1 MTQTPLKTHSLF
13 DDLIVGYKASEGA
26 PDGAVPAPVNG
37 TTPAPE
43 PDAVQPTAISDDSTT
58 EAPLSDAPSSYE
70 DEALAMAQF
79 VEFRDNK
86 MHVTDRD
93 LVTSKIQRFKLSP
106 STASSLLDNCAA
118 SWAFG
123 KMIPFDDSPFSP
135 AGAGGLAHEALES
148 FYELPRKQRDGV
160 ALAEEISK
168 VVAKTFPGDAAK
180 GSLLTQ
186 KLNQLAGGIF
196 DLEDPKT
203 IDVDR
208 VEEKIEETIAGVPVT
223 GTVDRT
229 ERVDDGDVWIGD
241 YKTGRFKGEQYL
253 GGYERAMRTYTL
265 LKEAQTGIRPAGA
278 SLLYTAAS
286 HEVDIDVSDK
296 LLEETKDDLVD
307 AWDIHNTAIEES
319 AFPTKAGPLC
329 GWCPLANICETA
341 QDAGFEPS
349 PKAID
354 AGIEFI
360 PADEEDVEVDDEH
373 DEDLDAGHGET
384 KPEQSTGET
393 DTPTPQKDT
402 MKTRPIIEELQP
414 WELLTDT
421 GELNP
426 NSWAANSMFRLY
438 SRIDEAIRN
447 AHPDFDRDRQRSL
460 TVLTLTDVVEVITAG
475 VNTWTGTDSTPQD
488 GAFTRLSHVADTYI
502 RNAQCDF
509 DDEAEVTS
517 WLDELATELGFAT
530 GTVLDL
536 FDQVMPPE
544 DSDE

>member
-26 PDGAVPAPVNG
+26 PADAIPTPVNG
-37 TTPAPE
+37 TTPDLKTE
-43 PDAVQPTAISDDSTT
+43 AVQPTASVDDSTET
-58 EAPLSDAPSSYE
+58 PPSDAPSSYE
-70 DEALAMAQF
+70 DDALAMAQF
-79 VEFRDNK
+79 VEFRDDK

-180 GSLLTQ
+180 TALLTQ
-186 KLNQLAGGIF
+186 KLNHLAGGVF

-229 ERVDDGDVWIGD
+229 DLVENDHLLVMD
-241 YKTGRFKGEQYL
+241 YKTGKWKGDQYI

-265 LKEAQTGIRPAGA
+265 LKEAQTGIRPVGA
-278 SLLYTAAS
+278 YLLYTAAQ
-286 HEVDIDVSDK
+286 HEVEVDVSDEM
-296 LLEETKDDLVD
+296 LEETKDDLVD

-329 GWCPLANICETA
+329 GWCPLANICATA
-341 QDAGFEPS
+341 QDAGFGPS

-360 PADEEDVEVDDEH
+360 PTEDEDDEVVDDQ
-373 DEDLDAGHGET
+373 DEDLDAGHSET
-384 KPEQSTGET
+384 TPDQPTGET
-393 DTPTPQKDT
+393 DTSTPQKDT
-402 MKTRPIIEELQP
+402 MKTRPLIEELQP
-414 WELLTDT
+414 WEMLTDT
-421 GELNP
+421 DELNP

-438 SRIDEAIRN
+438 SRIDEAIRS
-447 AHPDFDRDRQRSL
+447 AHPDFDRDRQRNL
-460 TVLTLTDVVEVITAG
+460 TALTLTDVAEVITAG
-475 VNTWTGTDSTPQD
+475 VNSWTGIDSTPQN
-488 GAFTRLSHVADTYI
+488 GAFTRLSHVADTHI
-502 RNAQCDF
+502 RNVQCDF
-509 DDEAEVTS
+509 DDEGEVTE

-536 FDQVMPPE
+536 FDQLMPPA